1 MELTVPL
8 GEAVA
13 ALRATGA
20 LPKAVTTVT
29 GTGSS
34 VLASVNVHELPDVAG
49 GIKTAARFAG
59 PFQAQLG
66 DRGVT
71 GRTWRLELRVS
82 HPVLRLDLSAFVTD
96 AVRQQLA
103 KVPAG
108 VASARTEGGATVVE
122 VDLDRA
128 AGLLPSALP
137 VVQALR
143 PRIEDVSLGEQ
154 LHLVVTVA
162 G

>member
-13 ALRATGA
+13 ALRATGT
-20 LPKAVTTVT
+20 LPKAVTNVT
-29 GTGSS
+29 GRGSS
-34 VLASVNVHELPDVAG
+34 VLASVNVHELPDVAP

-59 PFQAQLG
+59 PFEAQLD

-71 GRTWRLELRVS
+71 GRTWRLELRVA
-82 HPVLRLDLSAFVTD
+82 HPVLRFDLSAFVTG
-96 AVRQQLA
+96 AVQQQLA
-103 KVPAG
+103 KGPAD
-108 VASARTEGGATVVE
+108 VATARTEGGATVVE

-128 AGLLPSALP
+128 AGLLPGMLAA
-137 VVQALR
+137 VQGLR
-143 PRIEDVSLGEQ
+143 PSVEDVSLGEQ
-154 LHLVVTVA
+154 LRLVVGLA